1 MLTYTFSKR
10 EKVLLVILAVILLA
24 VVYYR
29 FIFVA
34 VNDQVDSLES
44 QIAATEDQITVD
56 TAKSLELK
64 SMQAAIEDYQAAG
77 RSQIVMPAY
86 DNITPLMASL
96 NGTLA
101 GTNNFS
107 LSFDELDGS
116 ESGLV
121 KRGVTLD
128 FTCADYATARSVIDA
143 LAKGQYPCSIESVS
157 ITDNVA
163 TSASTGYGI
172 AASGSGDGAR
182 ADAYAVTAHL
192 TFYERGTLPGT
203 EADASAES
211 TGASAAE

>member
-1 MLTYTFSKR
+1 M
-10 EKVLLVILAVILLA
+10 
-24 VVYYR
+24 
-29 FIFVA
+29 
-34 VNDQVDSLES
+34 
-44 QIAATEDQITVD
+44 
-56 TAKSLELK
+56 
-64 SMQAAIEDYQAAG
+64 
-77 RSQIVMPAY
+77 
-86 DNITPLMASL
+86 
-96 NGTLA
+96 
-101 GTNNFS
+101 
-107 LSFDELDGS
+107 
-116 ESGLV
+116 
-121 KRGVTLD
+121 
-128 FTCADYATARSVIDA
+128 IDA